1 EIAYQTVKTLLDV
14 RTNTGWTTGGHTGV
28 DVPVFAKG
36 PGSEMFRGMLNNTQV
51 ADNIFSL
58 LGRK

>member
-1 EIAYQTVKTLLDV
+1 
-14 RTNTGWTTGGHTGV
+14 TTGGHTGV